1 MKKIHNILIYLS
13 LPLALAGCLQSNE
26 DLQDWM
32 NTESAKLKG
41 NVEPLPSV
49 IPFVPLN
56 FVDDG
61 HVEPFAPK
69 RALTAGT
76 NAPDQNR
83 KKEFLE
89 SFSLESLSMV
99 GIIIKNNTT
108 FALVKSPDG
117 NVNVLKQGNYIG
129 RNYGQIQT
137 ITNDHIA
144 IKEVF
149 QNSNGEWNERQGTL
163 NLQESGK

>member
-1 MKKIHNILIYLS
+1 MKKTLNILIYLS
-13 LPLALAGCLQSNE
+13 ITLALTGCIQSNE

-32 NTESAKLKG
+32 LTESAKLKG
-41 NVEPLPSV
+41 NVEPLPAV
-49 IPFVPLN
+49 IPFVPLD

-61 HVEPFAPK
+61 HADPFAPK
-69 RALTAGT
+69 RSLTAGT

-89 SFSLESLSMV
+89 SFALDSLSMV
-99 GIIIKNNTT
+99 GIVIKNNTT

-129 RNYGQIQT
+129 RNYGQILK
-137 ITNDHIA
+137 ITNEQIS

-149 QNSNGEWNERQGTL
+149 QNSNGEWNERDGTL